1 MGPWSPFSILI
12 RRFPTS
18 CLAVGWLTLPAWSP
32 SGARLRLSSASP
44 YIRTGEPVLV
54 ISAGVKTYEP
64 VKSPARQIST
74 AKDSRQLN
82 LRIIG
87 GVDAGASSRE
97 VTALPSGVESSRLSS
112 PKHSR
117 FFMWLP
123 SNSQERTGDLTP
135 EVANDLN
142 RRYYRVVTGFNP
154 GRSLVHAAQ
163 AQAARSR

>member
-1 MGPWSPFSILI
+1 M
-12 RRFPTS
+12 S
-18 CLAVGWLTLPAWSP
+18 CRQGWGHGLHFRSLYDGFRPVVLQWDGLPCLHGLQA
-32 SGARLRLSSASP
+32 AH
-44 YIRTGEPVLV
+44 LV